1 MRHNTQYFLIFLF
14 AFTLLLL
21 PLFLHLRRPAGQAV
35 VGKLA
40 AVFSRR
46 WAIFLLALPVAVIE
60 ATLGTEGLG
69 ASNRFAWLPFII
81 YGFLFA
87 CDGRFERAL
96 ERHWK
101 SALILGVLLFATWM
115 TGMGYLLHVLEVD
128 PLMDYSAVG
137 VLLRFLKGMTGWFWI
152 VAIMGLAG
160 GARRKRPAKPSGDA
174 NVQPPDPRS
183 TRGKPSL
190 KQRVVQYASEA
201 QLPFHVL
208 HQTPIVVIGFYV
220 VQWEVSVLVKYIV
233 TTLSSLVV
241 TLVLYDVGVRRT
253 RLTRSLFGMR
263 PK

>member
-40 AVFSRR
+40 PVFSRR

-69 ASNRFAWLPFII
+69 AWNRFAWLPFII

-101 SALILGVLLFATWM
+101 SALILGVLLFAAWM
-115 TGMGYLLHVLEVD
+115 TGIGYLLQVLEVD

-137 VLLRFLKGMTGWFWI
+137 VLLRFLKGIATWFWV
-152 VAIMGLAG
+152 VAIMGLARRG
-160 GARRKRPAKPSGDA
+160 SQPRARQKENAESGRDSKPQPSRNKPTFMDRVAEYAKDA
-174 NVQPPDPRS
+174 R
-183 TRGKPSL
+183 
-190 KQRVVQYASEA
+190 
-201 QLPFHVL
+201 LPFHVL
-208 HQTPIVVIGFYV
+208 HQTPIVVIAFYV